1 MQDTAIRFQLDLF
14 RLDASARAVI
24 LPILNEM
31 ERELLGQLATGS
43 LTEYGTLRTKQLLY
57 QVRETVNTYY
67 AKMQSELYATTQGVS
82 EIAARAAQ
90 TALVN
95 TSGGVVLGASLP
107 TEAMLASIASNAII
121 QGAVQKD
128 WWARQSAD
136 TAWRFGTAVRQGMAA
151 GETNAQII
159 TRVRSAIEISR
170 ANAAALVQ
178 TSVAT
183 VANNSRME
191 TFKANEDVIKRYRFI
206 TALDQ
211 IVCPLCAAAADRTWK
226 PGDDRMP
233 NPPLH
238 YNCLVG
244 DSLVSATEDVT
255 GTSKRWFDGEVIIIK
270 TAAGRQLTCTPNH
283 PILTGGGWIA
293 AGLLDVGCNVIS
305 DSIGHWGA
313 GSHSDHKNV
322 PPAIHD
328 FIESFL
334 SSRQVGTMPVPVSS
348 RDFHGDGMGS
358 KVAVIYSESLLRDSI
373 YAPIL
378 EHRSENGF
386 IVGFQRDVSSFFGL
400 GGRFKAGAFSWPTS
414 KKIMTGCEKLKS
426 FFGRHGSPSSEL
438 LLTSVPSGYS
448 SFAKCSHHNHSSE
461 SHSFGNARDSN
472 AGIKQFESLFHIDFD
487 APPSSRDSGLVD
499 APDNGIEAYAKLASD
514 LLAGNAGSVFFDN
527 VISIKRECFHG
538 FVYNLETVKGWYIA
552 NGIITHNCRCLLV
565 PEVFD
570 GVQGG
575 TRASEDGQVPTS
587 TTFKEFLDRQ
597 SVGWQNE
604 TLGVGRAEMYR
615 DGKITLKNL
624 VDGSGRELTLTQL
637 KAKYN

>member
-43 LTEYGTLRTKQLLY
+43 LTEYGTLRTKQLLS
-57 QVRETVNTYY
+57 QVRETINTYY
-67 AKMQSELYATTQGVS
+67 AQIQSELYATTQGVS

-90 TALVN
+90 AALVN

-121 QGAVQKD
+121 QGAVQRD
-128 WWARQSAD
+128 WWARQAGD

-159 TRVRSAIEISR
+159 SRVRSAIEISR
-170 ANAAALVQ
+170 ANAATLVQ

-191 TFKANEDVIKRYRFI
+191 TFKTNEDVIKRYRFI

-211 IVCPLCAAAADRTWK
+211 VVCPICAAAADRTWK

-238 YNCLVG
+238 Y
-244 DSLVSATEDVT
+244 
-255 GTSKRWFDGEVIIIK
+255 
-270 TAAGRQLTCTPNH
+270 
-283 PILTGGGWIA
+283 
-293 AGLLDVGCNVIS
+293 
-305 DSIGHWGA
+305 
-313 GSHSDHKNV
+313 
-322 PPAIHD
+322 
-328 FIESFL
+328 
-334 SSRQVGTMPVPVSS
+334 
-348 RDFHGDGMGS
+348 
-358 KVAVIYSESLLRDSI
+358 
-373 YAPIL
+373 
-378 EHRSENGF
+378 
-386 IVGFQRDVSSFFGL
+386 
-400 GGRFKAGAFSWPTS
+400 
-414 KKIMTGCEKLKS
+414 
-426 FFGRHGSPSSEL
+426 
-438 LLTSVPSGYS
+438 
-448 SFAKCSHHNHSSE
+448 
-461 SHSFGNARDSN
+461 
-472 AGIKQFESLFHIDFD
+472 
-487 APPSSRDSGLVD
+487 
-499 APDNGIEAYAKLASD
+499 
-514 LLAGNAGSVFFDN
+514 
-527 VISIKRECFHG
+527 
-538 FVYNLETVKGWYIA
+538 
-552 NGIITHNCRCLLV
+552 NCRCLLV

-575 TRASEDGQVPTS
+575 TRASEDGQVPAS

-597 SVGWQNE
+597 SVEWQNE

-624 VDGSGRELTLTQL
+624 VDGSGRELTLAQL